1 MLAVRFSGSAADRH
15 RRPYLYTA
23 IAFAVVG
30 LPFVAAKLALL
41 ERQRVWPPEAALLLA
56 ASAAFSV
63 VHVLTARGMVLWA
76 RRRYE
81 MGLLGFGCA
90 ALLFLFI
97 TVIWMSRDVPAL
109 PRRIVPKGR
118 VRPPGSCCV

>member
-1 MLAVRFSGSAADRH
+1 MTVHFGGSGVALH
-15 RRPYLYTA
+15 HRPYLYTA
-23 IAFAVVG
+23 IAFAMVG

-56 ASAAFSV
+56 ASATFSV

-81 MGLLGFGCA
+81 MGLLGFGYV
-90 ALLFLFI
+90 ALLLLL
-97 TVIWMSRDVPAL
+97 S
-109 PRRIVPKGR
+109 
-118 VRPPGSCCV
+118 